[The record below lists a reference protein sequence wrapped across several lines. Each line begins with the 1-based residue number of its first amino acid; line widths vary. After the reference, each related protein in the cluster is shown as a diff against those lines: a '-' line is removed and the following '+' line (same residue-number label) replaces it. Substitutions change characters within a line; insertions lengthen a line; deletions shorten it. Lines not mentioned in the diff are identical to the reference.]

1 VIILSSN
8 KHIVVDTA
16 KYGRL
21 YIQQAD
27 PSPNGGFWYVNENKV
42 DAVLLFAAG
51 ETEQI
56 VPQVIGRFTTLL
68 EAEETLLEIVEAVEN
83 EEKTFLMPGN
93 HFDKPMPKIQD
104 ARIRR
109 KGGS

>member
-21 YIQQAD
+21 YIQQ
-27 PSPNGGFWYVNENKV
+27 KV